1 MNKYLL
7 PWLLFL
13 FFTGFLSC
21 KKESYINSPEA
32 RLSTS
37 VDTVKFDTVFTSVG
51 SISKSFKIFNNNAQK
66 LRLSSVKLMGGAASP
81 FKINVNGM
89 AAVQLDDINI
99 AANDSIYIFVTVSVN
114 PGAANLPYLLTDSIQ
129 VIFNGNTRFIQLEA
143 YGQNATFLKNITL
156 TSDTTFTKNQ
166 PYVILGVLKVSSGV
180 TVTFEAGAR
189 LFFHANAGVLVE
201 GSLVSTG
208 TLDEPVICTGDRL
221 DEPYNKFPASWTGIS
236 FSPGSRDNNLTY
248 TIIKNASQALV
259 VLKPAASGNP
269 KLVLHQCTIY
279 NAKDAALLC
288 EGSNVAA
295 DNCLFYNSGS
305 DLVVK
310 NGGTYS
316 FTNCTLAGYSN
327 NYLSHTA
334 PVAKLANFLD
344 MNGVFTS
351 NALTAL
357 FKNCIFWGEN
367 GIVENE
373 ITVEKEGAASCA
385 VTLDHCLYKAS
396 TDPLNSSILSSIKN
410 LDPEFDSIDVR
421 NNFYNFRITKSSLSP
436 VISAGTPSTFLRD
449 LDFFTRNPV
458 KPDIGS
464 YEKH

>member
-1 MNKYLL
+1 MKKYLL

-13 FFTGFLSC
+13 FFTCFLSC
-21 KKESYINSPEA
+21 KKESFITSPEA
-32 RLSTS
+32 RLSSS
-37 VDTVKFDTVFTSVG
+37 VDTVKFDTVFTTVG
-51 SISKSFKIFNNNAQK
+51 SVSQSFKIFNDNAQK

-81 FKINVNGM
+81 FKININGT
-89 AAVQLDDINI
+89 ASAQLNDVDI
-99 AANDSIYIFVTVSVN
+99 AANDSIYIFVTVSVTPN
-114 PGAANLPYLLTDSIQ
+114 AANLPYLLMDSIQ
-129 VIFNGNTRFIQLEA
+129 VMFNGNTRFIQLEA
-143 YGQNATFLKNITL
+143 YGQNAKFLRNLSFDSDATF
-156 TSDTTFTKNQ
+156 SKNQ
-166 PYVILGVLKVSSGV
+166 PYVILGLLKVNSGV

-189 LFFHANAGVLVE
+189 LFFHANAGILVE
-201 GSLVSTG
+201 GSLVSNG
-208 TLDEPVICTGDRL
+208 TLNEPVICTGDRL
-221 DEPYNKFPASWTGIS
+221 DEPYSKFPGSWTGIS
-236 FSPGSRDNNLTY
+236 FSPGSRDSKLTY

-259 VLKPAASGNP
+259 VLKPAASGNT

-305 DLVVK
+305 NLVVK
-310 NGGTYS
+310 NGGAYS

-344 MNGVFTS
+344 TNGVLTS

-373 ITVEKEGAASCA
+373 IIVEKQGAAACA
-385 VTLDHCLYKAS
+385 VTLDHCLYKAL
-396 TDPLNSSILSSIKN
+396 TDPSNSSILSSIKN
-410 LDPEFDSIDVR
+410 IDPGFDSIDVR
-421 NNFYNFRITKSSLSP
+421 NNFYNFRITKSLSSP
-436 VISAGTPSTFLRD
+436 VISAGTSTPFLKD
-449 LDFFTRNPV
+449 LDYFTRNPV